1 MKLIFMVLSTVF
13 AMASLTAHAQDTP
26 EMKDFKSGVMAK
38 AAGSG
43 KGVIVVLTERGDVA
57 VDAAYLLA
65 SQLDQNP
72 GFKPLFLAEE
82 KEKLD
87 GYMKTLSLPNGSLPA
102 VIFFNKSGKELGR
115 VISALPAS
123 KTHQVIFFNK
133 SAEELERV
141 VSSSVASKIH
151 QIQAAAY

>member
-1 MKLIFMVLSTVF
+1 MKLIFMVLSTVLV
-13 AMASLTAHAQDTP
+13 MTSLTASAEDTL
-26 EMKDFKSGVMAK
+26 EMKDFKSNVMAK

-43 KGVIVVLTERGDVA
+43 KGVIVVLTERGAVA

-72 GFKPLFLAEE
+72 GFKPLFMAEE
-82 KEKLD
+82 KERLD

-115 VISALPAS
+115 VVSALPA
-123 KTHQVIFFNK
+123 F
-133 SAEELERV
+133 
-141 VSSSVASKIH
+141 KIH
-151 QIQAAAY
+151 QMQAAAAYQAAAY

>member
-13 AMASLTAHAQDTP
+13 VMTSLTANAEDTL
-26 EMKDFKSGVMAK
+26 EMKDFKSSVMAK

-57 VDAAYLLA
+57 VDAAYLLV

-82 KEKLD
+82 PEKLE
-87 GYMKTLSLPNGSLPA
+87 GYMKTLSLPSGSLPA
-102 VIFFNKSGKELGR
+102 VIFFNKSGKELVR
-115 VISALPAS
+115 VVSALPAS
-123 KTHQVIFFNK
+123 KTRQVLFFNK
-133 SAEELERV
+133 SSEELERV
-141 VSSSVASKIH
+141 
-151 QIQAAAY
+151 